1 MSPAEKK
8 GNNKVGLEDIVRG
21 LTSVAESD
29 VEKKKVMTKV
39 ENPGGNVQ
47 VSPEAGD
54 EAGRV

>member
-29 VEKKKVMTKV
+29 VEKK
-39 ENPGGNVQ
+39 
-47 VSPEAGD
+47 GD
-54 EAGRV
+54 EKYSTMHEVLLKIWT